1 MGRKVKVSDCG
12 WMPARVSLTLLT
24 ATGIM
29 VIYMAR
35 VNFSITIMEM
45 AVFPDSVSTSASGR
59 AASSCIDAEGTGE
72 TGGGGGGKGQGG
84 GGGIVDTTNA
94 TSSNITLSSDKLEE
108 SIQDPRMVLTGA
120 QQGAVLGSFF
130 YGYVMTQLLGGR
142 AAEIYGTKRVLGITV
157 FAGAIISMLTPLAY
171 SFGYVALIINRVALG
186 IFQGVCYPAI
196 SALSTTWI
204 PALERPRFLSASC
217 TANCLGIV
225 LTMPMC
231 GFLIETLGWPSVFYF
246 TGAVSLLWVALWAW
260 LMYDKPEQHPRISP
274 EELEYIQNATRGSN
288 AKAKSALLSA
298 MPFLSRFLGSNIWS
312 WVTDYVLTKELL
324 PVTTCRKIVT
334 FIGLFCAGLAIVGA
348 SFVGCNAYLAVGLL
362 SLATFLNGAVVS
374 GYFAA
379 ILEMAPNLAGTLTG
393 YGNTLG
399 SVSAFLAPV
408 ITGVITAN
416 QTAEE
421 WQIAYGLTAI
431 LYTVCTFIFLIFGS
445 TTIQPWNFD
454 QGDGRGGKGGKSLE
468 DPKCQALTSHTLE
481 EDEEEHVVKH

>member
-288 AKAKSALLSA
+288 AKAKPTRIPWRSIMTSIPLAAAMVAHMSNMFGWTILVTLLPTFMKNVYGFAIRESALLSA

-416 QTAEE
+416 QLRS
-421 WQIAYGLTAI
+421 W
-431 LYTVCTFIFLIFGS
+431 
-445 TTIQPWNFD
+445 
-454 QGDGRGGKGGKSLE
+454 
-468 DPKCQALTSHTLE
+468 
-481 EDEEEHVVKH
+481 